1 MTHRPAPGE
10 SESDNTPEFDTVTLR
25 RPARRSRATV
35 ECVEVM
41 HLRCFVAVAEELN
54 FSAAARRLHMATPPL
69 SQRIRDLERELGQR
83 LFERDTHSIALT
95 PAGTALLPFAR
106 DALDQFGSIPW
117 RLRMATRV
125 QRSTVLIGIP
135 PGLNPELRAR
145 VSALADRVQGLFN
158 LQRWPG
164 NTQALVASVREGRL
178 ALALARLPFSDPA
191 LDLINV
197 MSERMGAAVPADR
210 FAGRN
215 AVALADLADL
225 AYIPPPKEIR
235 PPYFEVL
242 DQALTEHGIRNRI
255 TLTATGYAGISEVIS
270 KGSAFCIS
278 ILEPESPMR
287 GYSIENVTVLP
298 FTDFHASLDTA
309 LVWRRERADGD
320 LKELV
325 TAACDVF
332 GEPVRRRSD
341 SRKSPSGKSR

>member
-1 MTHRPAPGE
+1 M
-10 SESDNTPEFDTVTLR
+10 
-25 RPARRSRATV
+25 
-35 ECVEVM
+35 EVL

-215 AVALADLADL
+215 TVALADLADL
-225 AYIPPPKEIR
+225 AYIPPPKAIR

-298 FTDFHASLDTA
+298 FTDFHPSLDTA
-309 LVWRRERADGD
+309 LVWRRDRADGE

>member
-1 MTHRPAPGE
+1 M
-10 SESDNTPEFDTVTLR
+10 
-25 RPARRSRATV
+25 
-35 ECVEVM
+35 
-41 HLRCFVAVAEELN
+41 
-54 FSAAARRLHMATPPL
+54 
-69 SQRIRDLERELGQR
+69 
-83 LFERDTHSIALT
+83 
-95 PAGTALLPFAR
+95 
-106 DALDQFGSIPW
+106 
-117 RLRMATRV
+117 
-125 QRSTVLIGIP
+125 
-135 PGLNPELRAR
+135 
-145 VSALADRVQGLFN
+145 
-158 LQRWPG
+158 
-164 NTQALVASVREGRL
+164 ASVREGRL

-210 FAGRN
+210 FAGRD

-298 FTDFHASLDTA
+298 FKDFHPSLDTA
-309 LVWRRERADGD
+309 LVWRRDRADGD

-332 GEPVRRRSD
+332 GESVRRRSD
-341 SRKSPSGKSR
+341 SRKSLSGKSR